1 MRENRESLTLKDGE
15 WTAKCGCAFHYWDGK
30 PIPYP
35 SDYSASGFEVGSIAM
50 MGKISPHWHKCAQ
63 HVAPLSAADAPAPP
77 EALLNDFEIT
87 KAVATRPDDDR
98 VGYHSVAKAQVTKA
112 LAYAKSKEGTAL
124 NVLSDLYDLQNGS
137 PLPKY
142 QKAWERVMAQAQALL
157 KDALQ

>member
-1 MRENRESLTLKDGE
+1 MTTNRPKN
-15 WTAKCGCAFHYWDGK
+15 
-30 PIPYP
+30 
-35 SDYSASGFEVGSIAM
+35 
-50 MGKISPHWHKCAQ
+50 
-63 HVAPLSAADAPAPP
+63 ADA

-87 KAVATRPDDDR
+87 EAVASRSDDDR
-98 VGYHSVAKAQVTKA
+98 VGYHSVAKAQCIKA

-157 KDALQ
+157 KDAPQ